1 MAGRKTAAARVGK
14 RTDPG
19 HGKRE
24 TPADAAATSAEPLV
38 GSRLSARWRIVTW
51 IMVLLGIVLFTIIL
65 TTRTIMLSEVEAGA
79 NAQVEQE
86 AEEFR
91 RFAVEGIDPATSEPF
106 DSSTRL
112 FEVFLSR
119 QIPEDDEVIAGIVGD
134 QVIQIERGTGPEG
147 LGAEGLVSD
156 GELLRTIRETDAASG
171 ILESRDYGRVH
182 WGRVALTGG
191 PDTDHLVIAAFTS
204 EAREGVHH
212 QIRIISGVAVG
223 GLLLTLLIAWMVAGQ
238 ILAPVREV
246 RRVAAR
252 IQDTDLSQ
260 RVPVT
265 GRDDIAELALTF
277 NGMLDRLETSYAT
290 QRRFIDDAGHELRTP
305 ITVIRGQLE
314 LLEGASGEE
323 RERSIRLAT
332 TELDRMS
339 RIVSELL
346 TLARAERSD
355 FVVPAETDIADLT
368 LELES
373 KAQALGD
380 REWLVEEIAETT
392 AMIDSERIMQAML
405 QIASNAVDHTDEGS
419 PIRIGSRVT
428 GADRTGSGA
437 NGAGRLLRL
446 WITDSGP
453 GLSAHDARH
462 VFDRFSRGSA
472 GSKRNKGGAGL
483 GLSIVKAIADAHHG
497 SAWVTTEEGKG
508 ATFGLE
514 LPVGPAPATRADAAS
529 GNPAD
534 EDAVAADHGA
544 AAASGNPAAPGDP
557 ADRDASAAESW
568 SVEPETWGP
577 PPEPGRGA
585 GGVGKRGQADPP
597 TNPFPPVHPASTDHP
612 VHPASIDY
620 PAHPANPKEQS

>member
-1 MAGRKTAAARVGK
+1 MAGEKRGARGVVK
-14 RTDPG
+14 QKD
-19 HGKRE
+19 RE
-24 TPADAAATSAEPLV
+24 PREPRESREPATTGGAEPLV
-38 GSRLSARWRIVTW
+38 GSKFSARWRIVMW

-65 TTRTIMLSEVEAGA
+65 TTRTIMLADVEASA

-91 RFAVEGIDPATSEPF
+91 RFAVEGIDPATGEPF
-106 DSSTRL
+106 DTSTRL

-119 QIPEDDEVIAGIVGD
+119 QIPENDEIIAGVVD
-134 QVIQIERGTGPEG
+134 DRVMQIERGTGPEG
-147 LGAEGLVSD
+147 MAGDGPMSG
-156 GELLRTIRETDAASG
+156 GELLRAVRETDAASG
-171 ILESRDYGRVH
+171 ILESDEHGRVH

-191 PDTDHLVIAAFTS
+191 ADADHLVVAAFTAG
-204 EAREGVHH
+204 AREGVHH
-212 QIRIISGVAVG
+212 QVRVISMVAVG
-223 GLLLTLLIAWMVAGQ
+223 GLLLTLLIAWLVAGQ

-355 FVVPAETDIADLT
+355 FVVPEPTDVADLT
-368 LELES
+368 LDLES

-392 AMIDSERIMQAML
+392 AAIDPERIMQAML
-405 QIASNAVDHTDEGS
+405 QIASNAVDHTEEGS
-419 PIRIGSRVT
+419 AIRIGSRVT
-428 GADRTGSGA
+428 GSGDR
-437 NGAGRLLRL
+437 RLLRL

-453 GLSAHDARH
+453 GLSSYDARH

-483 GLSIVKAIADAHHG
+483 GLSIVKAIADAHRG
-497 SAWVTTEEGKG
+497 SAWVTSAEGEG

-514 LPVGPAPATRADAAS
+514 LPAGPEPAPRDDDA
-529 GNPAD
+529 
-534 EDAVAADHGA
+534 GA
-544 AAASGNPAAPGDP
+544 ANATAATETWGVD
-557 ADRDASAAESW
+557 
-568 SVEPETWGP
+568 PETWGP
-577 PPEPGRGA
+577 APEPDETGGRDVA
-585 GGVGKRGQADPP
+585 KHDDANPP
-597 TNPFPPVHPASTDHP
+597 TNPFPP
-612 VHPASIDY
+612 ID
-620 PAHPANPKEQS
+620 PGTAARTANPKETP

>member
-1 MAGRKTAAARVGK
+1 MAAAAGK
-14 RTDPG
+14 A
-19 HGKRE
+19 
-24 TPADAAATSAEPLV
+24 ADRPDEPVV
-38 GSRLSARWRIVTW
+38 GSRFSARWRIVTW

-86 AEEFR
+86 VEEFR
-91 RFAVEGIDPATSEPF
+91 RFAVEGADPETGQPF
-106 DSSTRL
+106 ESSTRL

-119 QIPEDDEVIAGIVGD
+119 QIPEADEVIAGIVGD
-134 QVIQIERGTGPEG
+134 QVLQIERGTGPDGMDPGG
-147 LGAEGLVSD
+147 LAGD
-156 GELLRTIRETDAASG
+156 GELLRAIRESDEPSG
-171 ILESRDYGRVH
+171 IFESDAYGRVH
-182 WGRVALTGG
+182 WGQVALTGG
-191 PDTDHLVIAAFTS
+191 PDPDHLVVAAFTAA
-204 EAREGVHH
+204 ERAEVHH
-212 QIRIISGVAVG
+212 QVRVISGVAVG
-223 GLLLTLLIAWMVAGQ
+223 GLLLTLLIAWLVAGQ

-252 IQDTDLSQ
+252 IQDTDLSR

-323 RERSIRLAT
+323 RERSINLAT

-355 FVVPAETDIADLT
+355 FVVPGPVDVADLT

-392 AMIDSERIMQAML
+392 ATVDGERVMQAML
-405 QIASNAVDHTDEGS
+405 QIASNAVDHTAEGS
-419 PIRIGSRVT
+419 ALRIGSRVT
-428 GADRTGSGA
+428 GSGA
-437 NGAGRLLRL
+437 DRLLRL
-446 WITDSGP
+446 WITDDGP
-453 GLSAHDARH
+453 GLSARDARH
-462 VFDRFSRGSA
+462 VFDRFSRGTGGGA
-472 GSKRNKGGAGL
+472 KRNKGGAGL
-483 GLSIVKAIADAHHG
+483 GLSIVKAIADAHRG
-497 SAWVTTEEGKG
+497 SAWVTSKEGEG

-514 LPVGPAPATRADAAS
+514 LPAGPAPAT
-529 GNPAD
+529 P
-534 EDAVAADHGA
+534 
-544 AAASGNPAAPGDP
+544 
-557 ADRDASAAESW
+557 RDAGDAGGAGASPGESW
-568 SVEPETWGP
+568 ALD
-577 PPEPGRGA
+577 PGSENRTRPD
-585 GGVGKRGQADPP
+585 VPDPP
-597 TNPFPPVHPASTDHP
+597 TNPFPPVNPDAAQNAGPDSAPGATEPTTTGPAGNPNTTDP
-612 VHPASIDY
+612 TTSNPTTTD
-620 PAHPANPKEQS
+620 PKEPS